1 MLRIDYFKLH
11 TVYYTLCILFGG
23 VLVSN
28 SILYIEVSIVCLITS
43 IFIVLGGILGL
54 VLLVLES
61 KKEKEPRK
69 EKKKK

>member
-23 VLVSN
+23 ALISS
-28 SILYIEVSIVCLITS
+28 SILYIEVSIVCLMTGIC
-43 IFIVLGGILGL
+43 IVLGGILGL